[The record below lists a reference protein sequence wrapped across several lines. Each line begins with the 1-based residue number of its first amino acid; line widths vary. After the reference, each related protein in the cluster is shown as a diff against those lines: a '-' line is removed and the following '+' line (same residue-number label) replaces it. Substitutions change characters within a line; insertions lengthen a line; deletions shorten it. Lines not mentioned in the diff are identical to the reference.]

1 MLYLVATPIG
11 NLGDITVRALETL
24 KSVDVIASE
33 DTRKS
38 MILLKHYDIHKPLL
52 ACHEHNERHVSE
64 RLIGMLREGKSV
76 ALISD
81 AGTPAISDP
90 GFVLVRR
97 ALEEGIA
104 ITAIP
109 GPAALVPALI
119 LSGLAVH
126 AFTYRGFPPRK
137 RGARQRWLAQD
148 VATPHTLIFYE
159 SPYRILALIEDA
171 LTVYG
176 DRPAALANDLTKL
189 YETVWRGR
197 LSDIQSVLS
206 QRSNQGEFV
215 LLVAGNDGSG
225 TTPAMGQA
233 FADDEDEDDDAAD
246 VAMRDDDE
254 A

>member
-11 NLGDITVRALETL
+11 NLGDITFRAIETL
-24 KSVDVIASE
+24 KAVDVIASE

-38 MILLKHYDIHKPLL
+38 LILLKHYDIHKPLL

-97 ALEEGIA
+97 ALEEGIPV
-104 ITAIP
+104 TAIP

-119 LSGLAVH
+119 VSGLAVH

-148 VATPHTLIFYE
+148 VLTPHTLIFYE

-171 LTVYG
+171 MTVYG

-189 YETVWRGR
+189 HETVWRGP
-197 LSDIQSVLS
+197 LSSLHAILS
-206 QRSNQGEFV
+206 QRSIKGEFV
-215 LLVAGNDGSG
+215 LLISGNDGSWQSDVQ
-225 TTPAMGQA
+225 MV
-233 FADDEDEDDDAAD
+233 DDAEDDD
-246 VAMRDDDE
+246 DDDSLDNEE